1 MLARLEERNEKLQKD
16 TEEFRKQKAEH
27 TAKWQKQQY
36 QNDIEQFQKYQKKK
50 QLQSLANNQQSLE
63 VEQLLR
69 KFEQRLNARD
79 ANREAINKER
89 VERIRQFVAET
100 DKKINDLREERSPT
114 KVPVAAFR
122 LSEQLT
128 QKLEKNEKRR
138 KRETSEKVS
147 GIKERL

>member
-1 MLARLEERNEKLQKD
+1 M
-16 TEEFRKQKAEH
+16 
-27 TAKWQKQQY
+27 
-36 QNDIEQFQKYQKKK
+36 
-50 QLQSLANNQQSLE
+50 
-63 VEQLLR
+63 
-69 KFEQRLNARD
+69 
-79 ANREAINKER
+79 
-89 VERIRQFVAET
+89 AET